1 VVETVLVTP
10 VGNAVLLTVLVKI
23 GLVDTENLLLNV
35 LLGDNE

>member
-23 GLVDTENLLLNV
+23 ELLVPETVLLNV